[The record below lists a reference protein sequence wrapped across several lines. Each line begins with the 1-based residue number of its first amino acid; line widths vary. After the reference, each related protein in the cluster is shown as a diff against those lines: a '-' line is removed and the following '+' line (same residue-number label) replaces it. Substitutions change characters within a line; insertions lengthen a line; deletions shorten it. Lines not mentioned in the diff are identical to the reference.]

1 METTQWTRALGRYAE
16 RLHTQAGLDHHA
28 VSPLGAWMVVALC
41 GSAAT
46 RERDKEAL
54 ARHLGAD
61 PEAAFQFASTL
72 LADPHPLVSA
82 AAGLWLRAAF
92 ETPRFNAWART
103 LPPSIDTGD
112 LPSQSE
118 LDAWAAAHTLGLI
131 EHFPLELSPTTLCL
145 LATALATKVSWEVP
159 FEVVDAS
166 ELGPSRWSTQ
176 LRSVLRAPR
185 GDPRHRQFLA
195 ETERAG
201 IVCVHLARARGGLL
215 VGSVIAA
222 SEGVPPGQVLAAA
235 EEIVTSEAR
244 ERASV
249 PRLSLF
255 DLPLGT
261 GPLWSLR
268 EEPAEDVKTPDG
280 RTEQVVS
287 VLPAWSATTD
297 VELLGDE
304 GLGFGDAAA
313 IIAWTIDLDNFVY
326 QARQVCTA
334 RYSAVGF
341 EAAAVTGLAVA
352 VSAGRLGF
360 RRIAEVRFA
369 HPYAVVAAVSDDDRL
384 RGSGGSPSVWHGL
397 PVFSAWVNEP
407 SDAESA

>member
-1 METTQWTRALGRYAE
+1 MRTFQWTRALGRYAE
-16 RLHTQAGLDHHA
+16 RLHAQAGLGHHA

-41 GSAAT
+41 GPAAT
-46 RERDKEAL
+46 RERDREAL
-54 ARHLGAD
+54 ARVLGAD
-61 PEAAFQFASTL
+61 PDAAFQFASAL

-82 AAGLWLRAAF
+82 AAGLWLRAGF
-92 ETPRFNAWART
+92 ETPRFRT
-103 LPPSIDTGD
+103 WRQALPLVVDTGD

-118 LDAWAAAHTLGLI
+118 LDVWAADHTQGLI
-131 EHFPLELSPTTLCL
+131 EHFPLELSPTTVCL
-145 LATALATKVSWEVP
+145 LASALAAKVSWEVP
-159 FEVVDAS
+159 FEVVEAA
-166 ELGPSRWSTQ
+166 ELGPTRWSGRV
-176 LRSVLRAPR
+176 RSVLRAPR
-185 GDPRHRQFLA
+185 GDPRHRQFFA

-201 IVCVHLARARGGLL
+201 TVCAHLARARGGLL

-222 SEGVPPGQVLAAA
+222 SEGVPPGDVLAVA

-249 PRLSLF
+249 TRVSLF

-261 GPLWSLR
+261 GPLWSVR
-268 EEPAEDVKTPDG
+268 EEPAQNVKTPDG
-280 RTEQVVS
+280 RTEQVVC
-287 VLPAWSATTD
+287 VLPAWSATTV
-297 VELLGDE
+297 VEPGDD
-304 GLGFGDAAA
+304 GLGFDEAAA
-313 IIAWTIDLDNFVY
+313 IVAGTIDMDDFVY

-352 VSAGRLGF
+352 VSAGRPGV

-369 HPYAVVAAVSDDDRL
+369 HPYAVVAAVSDDDRR
-384 RGSGGSPSVWHGL
+384 RGSGATPSAWHGL
-397 PVFSAWVNEP
+397 PVFSAWVSDP